1 MKEDKGNL
9 QCLRQAQ
16 ANEVRERESQWGSLK
31 VEKPANLEGLEFKT
45 GLSALTNMLKARSAP
60 W

>member
-1 MKEDKGNL
+1 MKL
-9 QCLRQAQ
+9 
-16 ANEVRERESQWGSLK
+16 ESVSHSGESLK

-45 GLSALTNMLKARSAP
+45 GLSAITNMLKACSDP